1 MHRLAGIPAVLIHGR
16 YDVSGPLD
24 TAWQLH
30 QSWAD
35 SQLVVLDD
43 AGHGGGSFTN
53 ELVGALDSWLTVSVS
68 RAALAPR
75 RLRPTGFA
83 STHRARRA
91 DRREHGRQFARSK
104 RGRPRRLVNLLPV
117 CW

>member
-1 MHRLAGIPAVLIHGR
+1 MVAMTSPGPSTRHG
-16 YDVSGPLD
+16 SC
-24 TAWQLH
+24 TK
-30 QSWAD
+30 SWSD

-43 AGHGGGSFTN
+43 AGHDGGSFPN
-53 ELVGALDSWLTVSVS
+53 ELVGALDSWLIVGVS

-104 RGRPRRLVNLLPV
+104 RGSAAPACQPVASMLLNFGV
-117 CW
+117 RS